1 MLIIS
6 LILIICF
13 VAIVIL
19 FKAQP
24 NLFMFQ
30 LIENVFWQRTFRQK
44 GLNERFVCQEPEKN
58 EEVKNVT

>member
-1 MLIIS
+1 MLIII

-19 FKAQP
+19 LNARP

-30 LIENVFWQRTFRQK
+30 LIENVFGRGDSDK
-44 GLNERFVCQEPEKN
+44 KD
-58 EEVKNVT
+58 